1 MAALRYFILVV
12 KVKYDKFRNRDD
24 RSMISNVLDL
34 TTLSC
39 SMMHVSGI
47 ISDSRS
53 LYDEEHTYIHIET
66 NCMRTV

>member
-53 LYDEEHTYIHIET
+53 LYDGGTHIYPY
-66 NCMRTV
+66 